1 MITLNL
7 IQENVEKLLH
17 EHEQLLKISQQ
28 KTELIKNSEMEALVK
43 VLLEEK
49 KVMQIIM
56 QLEDEREKLVN
67 LLFRTLHIDES
78 KEKTVTNLL
87 PYIEDG
93 VEKEQLVQ
101 LITPLIETITALKA
115 NEDLNSQ
122 LLEQSMQFIQLSLS
136 MMDPTTQKVSYGE
149 KSQQAQRVDRS
160 VFDSKA

>member
-7 IQENVEKLLH
+7 IRENIEKLLH
-17 EHEQLLKISQQ
+17 EHEQLLEISHQ
-28 KTELIKNSEMEALVK
+28 KTDLIKNSEMEALVK

-56 QLEDEREKLVN
+56 QLEDEREKLVS
-67 LLFRTLHIDES
+67 LLFRTLHIDGS
-78 KEKTVTNLL
+78 IDKTVTNLL
-87 PYIEDG
+87 SYLEDDA
-93 VEKEQLVQ
+93 EKEQLAQ

-149 KSQQAQRVDRS
+149 KSQQTQQIDRS